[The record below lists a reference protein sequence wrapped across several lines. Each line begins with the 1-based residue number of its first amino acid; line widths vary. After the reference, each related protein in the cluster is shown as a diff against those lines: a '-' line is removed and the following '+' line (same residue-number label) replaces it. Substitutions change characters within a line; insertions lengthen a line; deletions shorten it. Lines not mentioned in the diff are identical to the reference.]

1 MRVLVSVISVVIL
14 IAMEGCVEKVGVTD
28 ELEREHPEMM
38 RAREMEEAGDVRS
51 ARNLYES
58 ILDRDP
64 TVARAHFALA
74 YLLDKSGEDYIG
86 AIYHYRRYL
95 VLRPNTEK
103 RAMIESHIQSD
114 MLALVGIVQSE
125 HQTLKIRAANLQSQ
139 TVQLRSALAAVRA
152 KYGVPE
158 SLLLTSEPIDA
169 PAVTTGTKSQAR
181 MVKVEKADTLKKM
194 AAKYY
199 GDQGL
204 WREIYEV
211 NKKKMKSPGDL
222 RVGQIILVPEL

>member
-1 MRVLVSVISVVIL
+1 MIL
-14 IAMEGCVEKVGVTD
+14 IAPGGCVEKAGVAD
-28 ELEREHPEMM
+28 ELEREHPDMKK
-38 RAREMEEAGDVRS
+38 ARDFEEAGDMRS

-74 YLLDKSGEDYIG
+74 SLLDKSREDYIG

-95 VLRPNTEK
+95 VLRPDTEK

-114 MLALVGIVQSE
+114 MLALVGSVQSE
-125 HQTLKIRAANLQSQ
+125 NQTLKIRAANLQSQ
-139 TVQLRSALAAVRA
+139 TVQLRAALAAVRA

-158 SLLLTSEPIDA
+158 TTLSTSEPLDA
-169 PAVTTGTKSQAR
+169 SAVVTGTKSQAR
-181 MVKVEKADTLKKM
+181 MVKVERADTLKKM

-199 GDQGL
+199 GDQGR

-222 RVGQIILVPEL
+222 RVGQMILVPEL